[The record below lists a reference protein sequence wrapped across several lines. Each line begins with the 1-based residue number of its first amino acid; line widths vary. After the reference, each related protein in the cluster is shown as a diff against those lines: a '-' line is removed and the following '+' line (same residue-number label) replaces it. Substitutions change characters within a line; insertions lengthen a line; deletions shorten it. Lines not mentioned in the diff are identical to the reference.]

1 MGRFENTVAF
11 AISRLRWLDIVPSYV
26 IFKHT
31 KEKCARTC
39 DARCRTL
46 GFSVLQRAIERVRRK
61 WIGVPRTVPIGRVE
75 EVFRVHIQRF
85 SSSNCPF

>member
-11 AISRLRWLDIVPSYV
+11 AISRFRCLDIVPSYA

-31 KEKCARTC
+31 KEKCAGEY

-46 GFSVLQRAIERVRRK
+46 GFSVLQRVIKRAKRK
-61 WIGVPRTVPIGRVE
+61 WIGVPRTVPIDRVE
-75 EVFRVHIQRF
+75 EFFRVHIPRF
-85 SSSNCPF
+85 SSCDCRF